1 MKTRPTPNEFIAEA
15 QAREL
20 SRHCGYAY
28 LVKTRV
34 GLYLAAVGVIPSET
48 ILAKFQNGNQVS
60 I

>member
-1 MKTRPTPNEFIAEA
+1 MKATPTPNQYLAEA

-20 SRHCGYAY
+20 SRQCGYAY

-48 ILAKFQNGNQVS
+48 VLIKFENGKKTA